1 MYNYE
6 TNFLF
11 KKEVKNLKQ
20 SQDFLKHFDF
30 AIDFHTK
37 NLKSKIVKI
46 YFILEK
52 KDSGTIRIG
61 SISKLKEQDVTELN
75 EYFNDI
81 LSKIMFNEII
91 KHKFFGFTKR
101 DKYCLEDNTY
111 ILKYINNTV

>member
-6 TNFLF
+6 TNFLLT
-11 KKEVKNLKQ
+11 KEVNDLKQ
-20 SQDFLKHFDF
+20 SRDFLKNFDF

-37 NLKSKIVKI
+37 NLKSKIVEI

-75 EYFNDI
+75 EYFNNV

-91 KHKFFGFTKR
+91 KHKCFGFTKR
-101 DKYCLEDNTY
+101 NKSCLENNIY
-111 ILKYINNTV
+111 ILKYVNNTV